1 VPGSCCTKGGQRA
14 DVSLAANDEP
24 PNAVF
29 ASLAL
34 EVLGFGIGF
43 GQWMLVGAPLIL
55 VAVTICWAYL
65 IYLVAPVQ
73 GVSSLAEGN
82 KVVDARLRER
92 GPLSRDELLVSVV
105 FLLTVVAWVSRSLV
119 WRDILPNV
127 NNTAIA
133 PMGAL
138 TLFLLPSGGKIGHRS
153 GANVID
159 TLRE

>member
-73 GVSSLAEGN
+73 GVSSL
-82 KVVDARLRER
+82 
-92 GPLSRDELLVSVV
+92 DELLVSVV

-153 GANVID
+153 GANVSD